1 MEILSLGSTKARKLA
16 VGNLF
21 ERKKKIQNTRVDL
34 SMVVSQTLKFEIRNS
49 RIMDNTIHAT
59 V

>member
-34 SMVVSQTLKFEIRNS
+34 RSEYGSLTNTEIQNSKFK
-49 RIMDNTIHAT
+49 DNG
-59 V
+59 